1 VRRAALAA
9 AVLLGLTGAAA
20 HARTSVFITFKTP
33 SGNIGCGYSRFS
45 GEPAFLRCDIRSGL
59 HNPTLRRPPSCHFGF
74 GFGVGMGKTGRAF
87 PICAGDTVLDPR
99 ARVIRYGS
107 AWTLDGFRCLSQTI
121 GLRCT
126 NTAGHGFFLS
136 RERWQTF

>member
-1 VRRAALAA
+1 MHRWLIATV
-9 AVLLGLTGAAA
+9 AVLALTGASAQ
-20 HARTSVFITFKTP
+20 ARTWIFVTFRTP

-59 HNPTLRRPPSCHFGF
+59 HNPTPRRPANCQFGF
-74 GFGVGMGKTGRAF
+74 GFGVGMRKTGRAF

-99 ARVIRYGS
+99 ARVLPYGS
-107 AWTLDGFRCLSQTI
+107 TWSLDGFRCLSQAI

-126 NTAGHGFFLS
+126 NPAGHGFFLS